1 MKLDARDIAILRVL
15 STEGRI
21 AKTALAERVGLSPT
35 PCWDRMR
42 RLEQAGLIEGYR
54 AEIAL
59 KKLGPHVTVFVAAEL
74 ADHTAARFRSFEDA
88 MQRYDEVVAC
98 WALGGGFDYLLQIV
112 TRDIDAYQR
121 FIDTMLDA
129 RIGLARYFTY
139 IVTKP
144 VKGRVAAA
152 VRGVAGRRVNLPAIR
167 RGCQRIPLQRDR
179 ENSRFHPRAAAILA
193 VSQEERTMTAT
204 ALSARADIA
213 DKRLVRVLRLCRRQV
228 ARRRVRRDLP
238 GHRSGDGR
246 HLGRRGEAVG
256 RRGGGRRGRRAGA
269 PSPAGRDACRRTA
282 PGCCAAGSRRSRPTA
297 RTSPGS

>member
-42 RLEQAGLIEGYR
+42 RLEKAGLIEGYR
-54 AEIAL
+54 ADISL

-74 ADHTAARFRSFEDA
+74 ADHTAARFHGFEEA
-88 MQRYDEVVAC
+88 MRRYDEVVAC

-121 FIDTMLDA
+121 LIDELIDA

-144 VKGRVAAA
+144 VKGGGPPPFEA
-152 VRGVAGRRVNLPAIR
+152 L
-167 RGCQRIPLQRDR
+167 
-179 ENSRFHPRAAAILA
+179 LA
-193 VSQEERTMTAT
+193 TE
-204 ALSARADIA
+204 
-213 DKRLVRVLRLCRRQV
+213 
-228 ARRRVRRDLP
+228 
-238 GHRSGDGR
+238 
-246 HLGRRGEAVG
+246 
-256 RRGGGRRGRRAGA
+256 
-269 PSPAGRDACRRTA
+269 
-282 PGCCAAGSRRSRPTA
+282 
-297 RTSPGS
+297 